1 MNGVGHLS
9 LTSSVKVA
17 STGGMNGKSSRS
29 VESALLV
36 HFHAS
41 KTHDGR
47 IIEEDRL
54 VLSLVLTS
62 KDLGWPA

>member
-1 MNGVGHLS
+1 MNRR
-9 LTSSVKVA
+9 
-17 STGGMNGKSSRS
+17 SSRR

-41 KTHDGR
+41 KMNNGR
-47 IIEEDRL
+47 IIEEVRL
-54 VLSLVLTS
+54 VSRLVLTS